1 MLIFYDSISKFF
13 HIKPNQIASAVYPQ
27 GATGETKST
36 NALIMKLSILSSNSL
51 LCLYLCDAMQ

>member
-1 MLIFYDSISKFF
+1 MFLDSISKFC
-13 HIKPNQIASAVYPQ
+13 HIKPNQIASVDYPQ
-27 GATGETKST
+27 GATGETNST